1 MEILKGREDPQEML
15 PLTNSW
21 TLVPINIEERKETW
35 ETRID
40 WIGVQ
45 KSVIQRAWGEF
56 PKASK

>member
-1 MEILKGREDPQEML
+1 
-15 PLTNSW
+15 
-21 TLVPINIEERKETW
+21 VPINIEERKETW

-45 KSVIQRAWGEF
+45 KKSVIQRAWGEF